1 MNLFKHQIDVLKETE
16 EKIRVAYYL
25 DMGLGKTFVG
35 FEKMKIL
42 NKNLNLVVCQKSKIQ
57 DWKNHMIENSN
68 DEFEIYDLTKNCE
81 MKNFESSMNSGK
93 KMIGVINYDLTFR
106 RPILKKMKDFT
117 LMLDES
123 SLIQNEQAKR
133 SRFILSMNP
142 SCVILLSGTCV
153 GGKYENLWSQCRL
166 LGWNISKSEF
176 WNTFIITRN
185 IDVGGFQ
192 IPIVVGYKNILLL
205 KQKLREHGAVFL
217 KTKDVLNL
225 PEQVEI
231 FEKVDQISAYKK
243 FMKDS
248 IVEVQDKTLI
258 GENILTKRLYAR
270 QLCGHLNKNKLEKF
284 RELIESTDDRLI
296 VFYNFTEELEAMKKI
311 CKDRPISIVN
321 GKTKNLDA
329 YEKEPNS
336 ITFIQYQAG
345 AMGLNLQKANKSI
358 FFSLTESSEL
368 FEQAKK
374 RTHRIGQENTC
385 FYYFIM
391 TKDSV
396 EEDIW
401 KSLKNKNDYTNELF
415 KGYMERN
422 GRRKKLRKQS
432 EKIS

>member
-1 MNLFKHQIDVLKETE
+1 MNLFSHQIDVLKQTE
-16 EKIRVAYYL
+16 GKNHVAYYL

-35 FEKMKIL
+35 FEKLKSF
-42 NKNLNLVVCQKSKIQ
+42 NSNLNLVVCQKSKIQ

-81 MKNFESSMNSGK
+81 MKKFESSINDDK
-93 KMIGVINYDLTFR
+93 KIIGVINYDLTFR
-106 RPILKKMKDFT
+106 RPTLKKLNNFT

-123 SLIQNEQAKR
+123 SLIQNENAKR
-133 SRFILSMNP
+133 SKFILSMNP
-142 SCVILLSGTCV
+142 SNVILLSGTCV
-153 GGKYENLWSQCRL
+153 GGKYENLWSQCKL
-166 LGWNISKSEF
+166 LGWNISKSDF

-217 KTKDVLNL
+217 KTKDVLDL

-270 QLCGHLNKNKLEKF
+270 QLCGHLNKNKLERFK
-284 RELIESTDDRLI
+284 ELIESTDDRLI

-311 CKDRPISIVN
+311 CKGRPISIVN
-321 GKTKNLDA
+321 GKIKNLDA
-329 YEKEPNS
+329 YEKEHNS

-345 AMGLNLQKANKSI
+345 AMGLNLQKANKTI

-385 FYYFIM
+385 FYYFMI

-396 EEDIW
+396 EEDIF

-415 KGYMERN
+415 KGFMERH
-422 GRRKKLRKQS
+422 GRRKKL
-432 EKIS
+432 